1 MEQKEAYRSFRARS
15 TDWAVLYL
23 RLFLGGVILLY
34 NIGNI
39 QNYNEIIDSYPPL
52 LFLGDAVSFGLVTV
66 VEVSAALL
74 LMIGFRVR
82 FAAGAVA
89 LGLLV
94 ALVYALPAEN
104 MDRVGL
110 LFVLFGQALA
120 LVVSGGGYFALEGVE
135 LSDFSKRKN
144 Q

>member
-1 MEQKEAYRSFRARS
+1 MGQMGEYRACRARS

-39 QNYNEIIDSYPPL
+39 QDYNEIIDSYPSL
-52 LFLGDAVSFGLVTV
+52 LFLGNTVSFGVVTV
-66 VEVSAALL
+66 VEVVAALL

-82 FAAGAVA
+82 FAAVAVA

-120 LVVSGGGYFALEGVE
+120 LVVSGGGYFAMDGVR
-135 LSDFSKRKN
+135 LSDSSQRTN
-144 Q
+144 E

>member
-1 MEQKEAYRSFRARS
+1 MGQMGEYRACRARS

-39 QNYNEIIDSYPPL
+39 QDYNEIIDSYPSL
-52 LFLGDAVSFGLVTV
+52 LFLGNTVSFGVVTV
-66 VEVSAALL
+66 VEVVAALL

-82 FAAGAVA
+82 FAAVAVA

-94 ALVYALPAEN
+94 ALVYALPAEVCCSFCSVRHWLWWSPEAVISLWTGCGCPIPPKERTN
-104 MDRVGL
+104 RP
-110 LFVLFGQALA
+110 Q
-120 LVVSGGGYFALEGVE
+120 
-135 LSDFSKRKN
+135 K
-144 Q
+144 

>member
-1 MEQKEAYRSFRARS
+1 MGQMGEYRACRARS

-39 QNYNEIIDSYPPL
+39 QDYNEIIDSYPSL
-52 LFLGDAVSFGLVTV
+52 LFLGNTVSFGVVTV
-66 VEVSAALL
+66 VEVVAAL
-74 LMIGFRVR
+74 
-82 FAAGAVA
+82 A

-120 LVVSGGGYFALEGVE
+120 LVVSGGGYFALDGVR
-135 LSDFSKRKN
+135 LSDSSQRTN
-144 Q
+144 E

>member
-1 MEQKEAYRSFRARS
+1 MEQEPAYRSFRSRS
-15 TDWAVLYL
+15 TDWAILYL

-34 NIGNI
+34 TIGNI
-39 QNYNEIIDSYPPL
+39 QDYNEIIDSYPPL
-52 LFLGDAVSFGLVTV
+52 LFLGNTVTFGLVTV
-66 VEVSAALL
+66 IGVAVALL
-74 LMIGFRVR
+74 TMIGFRVR
-82 FAAGAVA
+82 FASGTVA

-110 LFVLFGQALA
+110 LFVLFGMSLA
-120 LVVSGGGYFALEGVE
+120 LVLSGGGYFALDGIR
-135 LSDFSKRKN
+135 LSDFSKTKN

>member
-1 MEQKEAYRSFRARS
+1 M
-15 TDWAVLYL
+15 
-23 RLFLGGVILLY
+23 
-34 NIGNI
+34 
-39 QNYNEIIDSYPPL
+39 
-52 LFLGDAVSFGLVTV
+52 
-66 VEVSAALL
+66 VEVVAALL

-82 FAAGAVA
+82 FAAVAVA

-120 LVVSGGGYFALEGVE
+120 LVVSGGGYFALDGVR
-135 LSDFSKRKN
+135 LSDSSQRTN
-144 Q
+144 E

>member
-1 MEQKEAYRSFRARS
+1 MGQMGEYRACRARS

-39 QNYNEIIDSYPPL
+39 QDYNEIIDSYPSL
-52 LFLGDAVSFGLVTV
+52 LFLGNTVSFGVVTV
-66 VEVSAALL
+66 VEVVAALL

-82 FAAGAVA
+82 FAAVAVA

-110 LFVLFGQALA
+110 LFGQALA
-120 LVVSGGGYFALEGVE
+120 LVVSGGGYFALDGVR
-135 LSDFSKRKN
+135 LSDSSQRTN
-144 Q
+144 E